1 MRPGDSIV
9 VGRAEAELL
18 TSDAFNEVASPD
30 LASKVLLSPTTR
42 AGEADY
48 YRLALPKIGARIIE
62 VLTDYAAREDVEAR
76 EAIVAEGLATA
87 IAQRVSPS

>member
-1 MRPGDSIV
+1 VRPGDSIV

-18 TSDAFNEVASPD
+18 RSDAFNEVASPD
-30 LASKVLLSPTTR
+30 LASKVLLSPTR

-62 VLTDYAAREDVEAR
+62 ALTDFAARDDVAPK
-76 EAIVAEGLATA
+76 EAIVAEGLAIA
-87 IAQRVSPS
+87 IAQRVSPP